1 MFKKYIFLLILSFFS
16 IQGFAAGC
24 PDGSE
29 PVKSIS
35 ADGTYFEFKC
45 NIYKYLRADNKSPNF
60 QIINLTELD
69 DNYFIDKANY
79 ASSQMT
85 NVITQTLALIYPVGT
100 FIDYKINPNNEVDFL
115 GTVKVSH
122 EIVLKDWQIE
132 EALDKARKFFASQ
145 DCLNNLSYMSMLDDI
160 NWVLANGYA
169 SGLQAVMCDDV
180 RFIMMSIDPWER
192 EKKSKNLIRVFF
204 HEIYHSLQNDLQ
216 NTCSNFNDIW
226 IVEAATEYFAQHATA
241 TYNNSSKNYVNNILE
256 IALRESKN
264 EGYKLEDPAIAEKG
278 MGALRLMVELGWVE
292 ESHILNGSLFHDNCS
307 LAQQFSNDNPEIKYI
322 KDNWFKIEIQ
332 DGNYK
337 FNPSIINE
345 ELEEEIAVF
354 YSQLEEEI
362 SKINPQPKE
371 EICQGHIQANW
382 PGYIDINK
390 NEFNS
395 KGFMFV
401 VSGEGGRCNLGIGPS
416 SLAAYDD
423 CTKNQERNNI
433 VGTCELYA
441 KGEEVVWGSSES
453 NQKSTLDTTESE
465 DYVEKLKQIRS
476 LLDTGIINK
485 EDFEKMK
492 QKIIDTIN

>member
-1 MFKKYIFLLILSFFS
+1 MNFCFRLVCLFTALLMATHAMSQDLSGWS
-16 IQGFAAGC
+16 DKTVCRQLLNN
-24 PDGSE
+24 PDNTDYLEEADSRGLTCGS
-29 PVKSIS
+29 STQS
-35 ADGTYFEFKC
+35 SDEFIDLEKA
-45 NIYKYLRADNKSPNF
+45 KTNKSPNF
-60 QIINLTELD
+60 QIINLTDLD

-132 EALDKARKFFASQ
+132 EALDEARKFFASQ

-204 HEIYHSLQNDLQ
+204 HEIYHSLQNNLQ

-226 IVEAATEYFAQHATA
+226 IVEAAAEYFAQHATA

-264 EGYKLEDPAIAEKG
+264 EGYKLEDPSIAEKG

-292 ESHILNGSLFHDNCS
+292 ESLILNGSLFHDNCS

-345 ELEEEIAVF
+345 ELEEEIT
-354 YSQLEEEI
+354 
-362 SKINPQPKE
+362 KINLQLKE
-371 EICQGHIQANW
+371 EICQGHIQGNW
-382 PGYIDINK
+382 SGYIDINK

-395 KGFMFV
+395 KGFMHV
-401 VSGEGGRCNLGIGPS
+401 VTGEDGRCEHGIGQTS
-416 SLAAYDD
+416 KDAFND
-423 CTKNQERNNI
+423 CTYAKEQNNI
-433 VGTCELYA
+433 VGTCEPYA
-441 KGEEVVWGSSES
+441 RGEEVIW
-453 NQKSTLDTTESE
+453 Q
-465 DYVEKLKQIRS
+465 
-476 LLDTGIINK
+476 
-485 EDFEKMK
+485 
-492 QKIIDTIN
+492 

>member
-1 MFKKYIFLLILSFFS
+1 MFKQYIFLLILSLFS
-16 IQGFAAGC
+16 IQGFAGSCA
-24 PDGSE
+24 DGSE

-85 NVITQTLALIYPVGT
+85 NVNTHTLALVYPVGR

-122 EIVLKDWQIE
+122 VNVLKDWQIE
-132 EALDKARKFFASQ
+132 EALDEARKFFASQ

-264 EGYKLEDPAIAEKG
+264 EGYKLEDPSIAEKG

-292 ESHILNGSLFHDNCS
+292 ESHILNGSLFHDDCS
-307 LAQQFSNDNPEIKYI
+307 LAQKFSNDNPEIKYI

-371 EICQGHIQANW
+371 EICQGHIQGNW
-382 PGYIDINK
+382 SGYIDINK

-395 KGFMFV
+395 KGFMHV
-401 VSGEGGRCNLGIGPS
+401 VTGEDGRCEHGIGQTS
-416 SLAAYDD
+416 KDAFND
-423 CTKNQERNNI
+423 CTYAKEKNNI
-433 VGTCELYA
+433 VGTCEPYA
-441 KGEEVVWGSSES
+441 RGEEVIW
-453 NQKSTLDTTESE
+453 Q
-465 DYVEKLKQIRS
+465 
-476 LLDTGIINK
+476 
-485 EDFEKMK
+485 
-492 QKIIDTIN
+492 

>member
-1 MFKKYIFLLILSFFS
+1 MKKLLLLLILSFFS
-16 IQGFAAGC
+16 AQSFAGSC
-24 PDGSE
+24 PDGSD

-45 NIYKYLRADNKSPNF
+45 NIYKYLRADNKSPYF

-160 NWVLANGYA
+160 NWVLTNGYA

-371 EICQGHIQANW
+371 EICQGHIQGNW
-382 PGYIDINK
+382 SGYIDINK

-395 KGFMFV
+395 KGFMYFV
-401 VSGEGGRCNLGIGPS
+401 TGEDGRCEHGIGQTS
-416 SLAAYDD
+416 KDAFND
-423 CTKNQERNNI
+423 CTYAKEQNNI
-433 VGTCELYA
+433 VGTCEPYA
-441 KGEEVVWGSSES
+441 RGEEVIWGS
-453 NQKSTLDTTESE
+453 ND
-465 DYVEKLKQIRS
+465 
-476 LLDTGIINK
+476 
-485 EDFEKMK
+485 
-492 QKIIDTIN
+492 

>member
-1 MFKKYIFLLILSFFS
+1 MKKLLLLLILSFLS
-16 IQGFAAGC
+16 IQSFAGSC
-24 PDGSE
+24 PDGSD

-79 ASSQMT
+79 AALQMT
-85 NVITQTLALIYPVGT
+85 NVNTHTLALVYPVGR

-169 SGLQAVMCDDV
+169 SGLQAAMCDDV

-216 NTCSNFNDIW
+216 NTCSKFNDIW

-264 EGYKLEDPAIAEKG
+264 EGYKLEDPSIAEKG

-345 ELEEEIAVF
+345 ELEEEIT
-354 YSQLEEEI
+354 
-362 SKINPQPKE
+362 KINLQLKE
-371 EICQGHIQANW
+371 EICQGHIQGNW
-382 PGYIDINK
+382 SGYIDINK

-395 KGFMFV
+395 KGFMHV
-401 VSGEGGRCNLGIGPS
+401 VTGEDGRCEHGIGQTS
-416 SLAAYDD
+416 KDAFND
-423 CTKNQERNNI
+423 CTYAKEQNNI
-433 VGTCELYA
+433 VGTCEPYA
-441 KGEEVVWGSSES
+441 RGEEVIW
-453 NQKSTLDTTESE
+453 Q
-465 DYVEKLKQIRS
+465 
-476 LLDTGIINK
+476 
-485 EDFEKMK
+485 
-492 QKIIDTIN
+492 

>member
-1 MFKKYIFLLILSFFS
+1 
-16 IQGFAAGC
+16 
-24 PDGSE
+24 
-29 PVKSIS
+29 
-35 ADGTYFEFKC
+35 
-45 NIYKYLRADNKSPNF
+45 
-60 QIINLTELD
+60 
-69 DNYFIDKANY
+69 
-79 ASSQMT
+79 MT

-132 EALDKARKFFASQ
+132 EALDEARKFFASQ

-160 NWVLANGYA
+160 NWVLTNGYA

-264 EGYKLEDPAIAEKG
+264 EGYKLEDPSIAEKG

-292 ESHILNGSLFHDNCS
+292 ESLILNGSLFHDNCS

-345 ELEEEIAVF
+345 ELEEKIT
-354 YSQLEEEI
+354 
-362 SKINPQPKE
+362 KINLQLKE
-371 EICQGHIQANW
+371 EICKGHIQGNW
-382 PGYIDINK
+382 SGYIDINK

-395 KGFMFV
+395 KGFMHV
-401 VSGEGGRCNLGIGPS
+401 VTGEDGRCEHGIGQTS
-416 SLAAYDD
+416 KDAFND
-423 CTKNQERNNI
+423 CTYAKEQNNI
-433 VGTCELYA
+433 VGTCEPYA
-441 KGEEVVWGSSES
+441 RGEEVIW
-453 NQKSTLDTTESE
+453 Q
-465 DYVEKLKQIRS
+465 
-476 LLDTGIINK
+476 
-485 EDFEKMK
+485 
-492 QKIIDTIN
+492 